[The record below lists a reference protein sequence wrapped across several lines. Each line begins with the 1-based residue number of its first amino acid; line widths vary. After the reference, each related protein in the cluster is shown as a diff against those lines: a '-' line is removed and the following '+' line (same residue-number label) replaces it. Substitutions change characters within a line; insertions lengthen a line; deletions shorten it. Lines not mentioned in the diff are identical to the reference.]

1 MSTQTSGTE
10 ERIDQRTRRA
20 CEQSMTVIPHGGRS
34 GMFDVYSESGNEYV
48 VDLRDGVCECGDFIH
63 REPQGGC
70 KHQRRVRIE
79 FGITDVP
86 PGLRSEYAAPLDVEL
101 ARRRRGIQSDSGSDS
116 APSPDRG
123 TDVDPTPNSVGQQA
137 TQAVLAMPDGGAVID
152 PSGGRDVQQRCLLAN
167 EIACQLVMIETVQD
181 FEPFCAVIEAIQD
194 SILREWSHEECCQQ
208 QVTQPARV
216 VAE

>member
-1 MSTQTSGTE
+1 MSTETSGTE
-10 ERIDQRTRRA
+10 ERIGKRTRRA
-20 CEQSMTVIPHGGRS
+20 CEQSMTVVPHGRGS

-63 REPQGGC
+63 REFQGGC

-86 PGLRSEYAAPLDVEL
+86 HGLRSEHAAPLDVEL
-101 ARRRRGIQSDSGSDS
+101 ARRQRGIQSDSDS

-123 TDVDPTPNSVGQQA
+123 TDVDPTPNSVEQQA
-137 TQAVLAMPDGGAVID
+137 AKAVLAMPDGGEVID
-152 PSGGRDVQQRCLLAN
+152 PSGGRDVQQRRLLAN
-167 EIACQLVMIETVQD
+167 EIACQFVMIETVQD
-181 FEPFCAVIEAIQD
+181 FEPFCTVIEAIQD
-194 SILREWSHEECCQQ
+194 SILNEWSHEERCQQ